1 MNDTDD
7 GLTITEDDGVFHVS
21 GEIDASTVDQL
32 KQRLDEAD
40 GDVVVDLSG
49 VEFIDSSG
57 LRVLI
62 GTQQALEADGRSL
75 TLRSPSR
82 SVQRLFELS
91 SVDSYFT
98 IE

>member
-1 MNDTDD
+1 MEDD
-7 GLTITEDDGVFHVS
+7 GLTITDSGDVYTVT
-21 GEIDASTVDQL
+21 GEIDASTVGQL
-32 KQRLDEAD
+32 KEQLDGAE

-62 GTQQALEADGRSL
+62 GAQQELEAKGASL
-75 TLRSPSR
+75 VLRSPSR
-82 SVQRLFELS
+82 AVQRLFELS